1 MKIMTIKYN
10 NIVIAGQGAMGLL
23 WYHHLSQSSSTNSFE
38 NISLLASNQSLL
50 VEQQETHVDYEF
62 CAYQQNERY
71 SYPLIY
77 SKEQD
82 IACADII
89 MLCLKSVHIADTVKR
104 IAQKIKANCIVI
116 LAHNGLGVFEEVVD
130 LLGKQQVIVT
140 LLTTHGCF
148 RQSPLSIK
156 HTGLGKNDL
165 GLLAGHLPLMQRSQ
179 LANKLQDA
187 LPEVAFHKNIKEK
200 QWLKLAVNCVINPLT
215 AIHNID
221 NGALLNKK
229 FSVQITNIL
238 IEIIEVSRS
247 QGIHFTLSGLQDVVK
262 EVARATSAN
271 CSSMRSD
278 ILSGAVTEIDYING
292 YIHLL
297 GESNQINTPENTQLW
312 RQVRALTHPEH

>member
-1 MKIMTIKYN
+1 
-10 NIVIAGQGAMGLL
+10 
-23 WYHHLSQSSSTNSFE
+23 
-38 NISLLASNQSLL
+38 
-50 VEQQETHVDYEF
+50 
-62 CAYQQNERY
+62 
-71 SYPLIY
+71 
-77 SKEQD
+77 
-82 IACADII
+82 

-104 IAQKIKANCIVI
+104 VAQKIKANCIVI
-116 LAHNGLGVFEEVVD
+116 LAHNGLGVFEGVVG

>member
-1 MKIMTIKYN
+1 
-10 NIVIAGQGAMGLL
+10 
-23 WYHHLSQSSSTNSFE
+23 
-38 NISLLASNQSLL
+38 
-50 VEQQETHVDYEF
+50 
-62 CAYQQNERY
+62 
-71 SYPLIY
+71 
-77 SKEQD
+77 
-82 IACADII
+82 
-89 MLCLKSVHIADTVKR
+89 
-104 IAQKIKANCIVI
+104 
-116 LAHNGLGVFEEVVD
+116 
-130 LLGKQQVIVT
+130 
-140 LLTTHGCF
+140 
-148 RQSPLSIK
+148 
-156 HTGLGKNDL
+156 LGKNDL

-247 QGIHFTLSGLQDVVK
+247 QGIHFTLIGLQKVVK
-262 EVARATSAN
+262 EVARATATN

-297 GESNQINTPENTQLW
+297 GESNQINTSENTQLW
-312 RQVRALTHPEH
+312 RQVRALTHPKH